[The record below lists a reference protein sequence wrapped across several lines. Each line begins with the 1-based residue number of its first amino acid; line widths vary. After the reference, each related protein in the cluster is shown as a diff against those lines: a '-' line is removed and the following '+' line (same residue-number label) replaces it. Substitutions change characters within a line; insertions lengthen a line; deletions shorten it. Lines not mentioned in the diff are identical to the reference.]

1 MSIINCLFCKGE
13 LEIIGNLKGFEK
25 KVKCKKCKFTNVSI
39 EKEPEVTI
47 IRRKTFSSE
56 DI

>member
-25 KVKCKKCKFTNVSI
+25 KVKCKKCNFTNNSN
-39 EKEPEVTI
+39 EKELEVTI
-47 IRRKTFSSE
+47 IRRKIFSSE
-56 DI
+56 DV

>member
-25 KVKCKKCKFTNVSI
+25 KVKCKKCNFTNVSI
-39 EKEPEVTI
+39 EKEPEVI
-47 IRRKTFSSE
+47 VVRRKVFNS
-56 DI
+56 DM

>member
-25 KVKCKKCKFTNVSI
+25 KVKCKKCNFTNVSI
-39 EKEPEVTI
+39 EKEPEVI
-47 IRRKTFSSE
+47 IVRRKAFNSNNN
-56 DI
+56 